1 LLRLPSLTCRSLQ
14 ARVLSGFF
22 MDETNME
29 ELPLPCVLN
38 EHDVDRLLEALRREH
53 GEAGRADVAPEIA
66 RAAAV
71 TARRLEEAAELVPA
85 A

>member
-1 LLRLPSLTCRSLQ
+1 
-14 ARVLSGFF
+14 
-22 MDETNME
+22 ME
-29 ELPLPCVLN
+29 EVPLLCVLN

-53 GEAGRADVAPEIA
+53 GEAGRADVAPGIA
-66 RAAAV
+66 RAATV

>member
-1 LLRLPSLTCRSLQ
+1 
-14 ARVLSGFF
+14 
-22 MDETNME
+22 ME
-29 ELPLPCVLN
+29 EVPLPCVLN

-53 GEAGRADVAPEIA
+53 GEAGRADVAPPGIA
-66 RAAAV
+66 RAATV

>member
-1 LLRLPSLTCRSLQ
+1 M
-14 ARVLSGFF
+14 A
-22 MDETNME
+22 

-38 EHDVDRLLEALRREH
+38 ANDVDRLLEALRREH
-53 GEAGRADVAPEIA
+53 GEAGRADVTPEIA

-71 TARRLEEAAELVPA
+71 TARWLEAAAELVPA

>member
-1 LLRLPSLTCRSLQ
+1 
-14 ARVLSGFF
+14 
-22 MDETNME
+22 ME

-53 GEAGRADVAPEIA
+53 GEAGRPDVALEIA
-66 RAAAV
+66 RGAAV

>member
-1 LLRLPSLTCRSLQ
+1 
-14 ARVLSGFF
+14 
-22 MDETNME
+22 ME

-38 EHDVDRLLEALRREH
+38 AHDVDRLLEALRREH
-53 GEAGRADVAPEIA
+53 GEAGRPDVALETA

-71 TARRLEEAAELVPA
+71 TARRLEEAAELAPA

>member
-1 LLRLPSLTCRSLQ
+1 MVRIAQTSFSDLSQPASEGLERFLLW
-14 ARVLSGFF
+14 
-22 MDETNME
+22 N
-29 ELPLPCVLN
+29 
-38 EHDVDRLLEALRREH
+38 VDRLLEALRREH

-71 TARRLEEAAELVPA
+71 TARRLAAVTARRLEEAAELVPA

>member
-1 LLRLPSLTCRSLQ
+1 
-14 ARVLSGFF
+14 
-22 MDETNME
+22 ME

-38 EHDVDRLLEALRREH
+38 AHDVDRLLEALRREH
-53 GEAGRADVAPEIA
+53 GEAGRADVPPEIA
-66 RAAAV
+66 RAATV

>member
-1 LLRLPSLTCRSLQ
+1 
-14 ARVLSGFF
+14 
-22 MDETNME
+22 ME
-29 ELPLPCVLN
+29 EVPLPCVLN

-53 GEAGRADVAPEIA
+53 GEAGRADVAPGIA
-66 RAAAV
+66 RAV